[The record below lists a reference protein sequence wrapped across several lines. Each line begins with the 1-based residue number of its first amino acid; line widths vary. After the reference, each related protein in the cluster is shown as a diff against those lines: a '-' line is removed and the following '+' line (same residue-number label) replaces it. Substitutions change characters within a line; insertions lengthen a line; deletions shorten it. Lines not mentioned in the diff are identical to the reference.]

1 MLMYIDPSS
10 KAAKDGRVYASF
22 RLAVAMLPVIAIC
35 KYNPDFKAGYIIS
48 LVACALLIFYGL
60 IRYIAV
66 LRNIDKFTTAAR
78 LNRLASNL
86 LMLPYVT
93 LLITLI
99 APDNDKIFG
108 VITAVGFA
116 AVAVVRW
123 KTGEAA

>member
-1 MLMYIDPSS
+1 MYMDPSS
-10 KAAKDGRVYASF
+10 KAAKDGRVYASSRF
-22 RLAVAMLPVIAIC
+22 AVAMLPIIAIC
-35 KYNPDFKAGYIIS
+35 KYNPDFKVGYIIS
-48 LVACALLIFYGL
+48 LAACALLVLYCL

-66 LRNIDKFTTAAR
+66 WRNIDKFTTAAR

-108 VITAVGFA
+108 FITAAGFA
-116 AVAVVRW
+116 AVALVRW